1 MGGTFYNGRLPL
13 MFFDPMFFPKWE
25 TASGGILFSD
35 LSVHPMVYLKTGN
48 ATGSKEFSRRAAG
61 KNFSLICNIPP
72 PWAVFYVKGGADMK
86 QTEAPERQGRMT
98 PEGLA
103 RSYERNVDTV
113 WNVCITFLK
122 NPADAEDAVQETFLR
137 LLRSAPE
144 LGSETH
150 EKAWLI
156 VTARNVCKNELA
168 RARRREVPLEE
179 APAHY
184 VPELSDTL
192 LALRSLP
199 EKYRLPL
206 YLYYYEGYSTAE
218 TAEMLGKPAAT
229 VRSDLRRGRERM
241 KALLGGDF

>member
-1 MGGTFYNGRLPL
+1 
-13 MFFDPMFFPKWE
+13 
-25 TASGGILFSD
+25 
-35 LSVHPMVYLKTGN
+35 
-48 ATGSKEFSRRAAG
+48 
-61 KNFSLICNIPP
+61 
-72 PWAVFYVKGGADMK
+72 MK

-206 YLYYYEGYSTAE
+206 YLYYYEIIMRAIPPQ
-218 TAEMLGKPAAT
+218 K
-229 VRSDLRRGRERM
+229 LRKCSESPPRRCAVICAVG
-241 KALLGGDF
+241 ANG

>member
-1 MGGTFYNGRLPL
+1 
-13 MFFDPMFFPKWE
+13 
-25 TASGGILFSD
+25 
-35 LSVHPMVYLKTGN
+35 
-48 ATGSKEFSRRAAG
+48 
-61 KNFSLICNIPP
+61 
-72 PWAVFYVKGGADMK
+72 MK

-168 RARRREVPLEE
+168 RKAARG
-179 APAHY
+179 AAGG
-184 VPELSDTL
+184 SSGTL
-192 LALRSLP
+192 CA
-199 EKYRLPL
+199 
-206 YLYYYEGYSTAE
+206 GAE
-218 TAEMLGKPAAT
+218 
-229 VRSDLRRGRERM
+229 
-241 KALLGGDF
+241 

>member
-1 MGGTFYNGRLPL
+1 MLAILLAALESEADKQKFTDIYEQYHPQ
-13 MFFDPMFFPKWE
+13 ME
-25 TASGGILFSD
+25 QTALRI
-35 LSVHPMVYLKTGN
+35 
-48 ATGSKEFSRRAAG
+48 
-61 KNFSLICNIPP
+61 
-72 PWAVFYVKGGADMK
+72 
-86 QTEAPERQGRMT
+86 
-98 PEGLA
+98 
-103 RSYERNVDTV
+103 
-113 WNVCITFLK
+113 LK
-122 NPADAEDAVQETFLR
+122 NQHDAEDAVQETFLR

>member
-1 MGGTFYNGRLPL
+1 
-13 MFFDPMFFPKWE
+13 
-25 TASGGILFSD
+25 
-35 LSVHPMVYLKTGN
+35 
-48 ATGSKEFSRRAAG
+48 
-61 KNFSLICNIPP
+61 
-72 PWAVFYVKGGADMK
+72 MK

-98 PEGLA
+98 QEGLA

-113 WNVCITFLK
+113 W
-122 NPADAEDAVQETFLR
+122 
-137 LLRSAPE
+137 
-144 LGSETH
+144 
-150 EKAWLI
+150 
-156 VTARNVCKNELA
+156 NVCKNELA

-179 APAHY
+179 TEAHF

>member
-1 MGGTFYNGRLPL
+1 
-13 MFFDPMFFPKWE
+13 
-25 TASGGILFSD
+25 
-35 LSVHPMVYLKTGN
+35 MVYLKTGN

-61 KNFSLICNIPP
+61 KNFSPICNIPP
-72 PWAVFYVKGGADMK
+72 PWVVFYVKGGADMK
-86 QTEAPERQGRMT
+86 QTEAPERQGRMTPERQGRMT

-137 LLRSAPE
+137 LMRSAPE

-179 APAHY
+179 AEAHY

-218 TAEMLGKPAAT
+218 TAELLGKPAAT

>member
-1 MGGTFYNGRLPL
+1 
-13 MFFDPMFFPKWE
+13 
-25 TASGGILFSD
+25 
-35 LSVHPMVYLKTGN
+35 
-48 ATGSKEFSRRAAG
+48 
-61 KNFSLICNIPP
+61 
-72 PWAVFYVKGGADMK
+72 MK

-179 APAHY
+179 TEAHF
-184 VPELSDTL
+184 VPDLSDTL

>member
-1 MGGTFYNGRLPL
+1 MESLLR
-13 MFFDPMFFPKWE
+13 
-25 TASGGILFSD
+25 
-35 LSVHPMVYLKTGN
+35 
-48 ATGSKEFSRRAAG
+48 AG
-61 KNFSLICNIPP
+61 KENIEDVYQRHVVMLYRV
-72 PWAVFYVKGGADMK
+72 AYSFMK
-86 QTEAPERQGRMT
+86 NGP
-98 PEGLA
+98 
-103 RSYERNVDTV
+103 
-113 WNVCITFLK
+113 
-122 NPADAEDAVQETFLR
+122 DAEDMVQETFVR
-137 LLRSAPE
+137 LLHSGMTFHSPE
-144 LGSETH
+144 H